1 MELFVHETIACR
13 SLQARERY
21 QEIAKTMQGF
31 TMVGTWQTV
40 GMTGR
45 WPTVLNIWQV
55 PGGWSGWGD
64 FLERTYGSAR
74 RQMDV
79 YFDQFDE
86 VRSGG
91 EDFLMASVPWSPP
104 VQQLAADGVK
114 GTLFVHEVTA
124 VRPGVGRDYLA
135 AMNEQWRPVALD
147 HGHRL
152 VGMYEALMTD
162 TTAVSLWA
170 TDVASHISLMTS
182 HDPRIGRWRAAA
194 RAYCTG
200 WHEEL
205 LSPAP
210 GTLLSAT

>member
-1 MELFVHETIACR
+1 MHETVFCR

-21 QEIAKTMQGF
+21 QEIAKGMKGF

-40 GMTGR
+40 GMTGT

-55 PGGWSGWGD
+55 PGGWSGWEE
-64 FLERTYGSAR
+64 FLERTYGSVR

-91 EDFLMASVPWSPP
+91 QDFLMASVPWSPS
-104 VQQLAADGVK
+104 VEQLVAEEVR
-114 GTLFVHEVTA
+114 GTLFVHEVSA
-124 VRPGVGRDYLA
+124 VRPGAGGDYLA
-135 AMNEQWRPVALD
+135 AMNERWRPVACD

-152 VGMYEALMTD
+152 VGMYEALMRD
-162 TTAVSLWA
+162 TTVVTMWA
-170 TDVASHISLMTS
+170 TDVEHHVGLMTS
-182 HDPRIGRWRAAA
+182 ADPRIRAWRDEAPT
-194 RAYCTG
+194 YCTA

-205 LSPAP
+205 LSPAH